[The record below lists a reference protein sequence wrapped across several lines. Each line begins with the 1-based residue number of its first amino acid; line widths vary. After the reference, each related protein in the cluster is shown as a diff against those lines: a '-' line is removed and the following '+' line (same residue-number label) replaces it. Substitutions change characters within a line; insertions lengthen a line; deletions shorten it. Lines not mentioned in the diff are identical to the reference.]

1 MNKDDLLYFSFFL
14 LELIIFF
21 PTAGLIFCFLLI
33 INLWDWPGW
42 YQTLFFLAF
51 LKRIQAQHSQ
61 SHKIILEATKL
72 RCKSREDLSLR
83 VLQRRTCSSFFLF
96 TSLNLFPFSPLI
108 FRFFFYDSPQWPL
121 ETVHA
126 PSWAA
131 LPLPGSQGWW
141 SWPSAWPPCSGSIAS
156 PRNETW
162 KTTQEE
168 NKKHFHLCG
177 ISLESCKLNALLQ
190 LDSPDCRK
198 VLHVNSTLL
207 VIINFE
213 KSNLSHFLK

>member
-21 PTAGLIFCFLLI
+21 PTDGLIFCFLLI

-42 YQTLFFLAF
+42 YRTLFFLAF

-156 PRNETW
+156 PRNEIW
-162 KTTQEE
+162 KTGQEE
-168 NKKHFHLCG
+168 N
-177 ISLESCKLNALLQ
+177 ISIFTCVASAW
-190 LDSPDCRK
+190 K
-198 VLHVNSTLL
+198 VASWTHCSSLIRRMVARSSMSTARSWWSSTLKNQICL
-207 VIINFE
+207 IF
-213 KSNLSHFLK
+213 